1 MPAKRKP
8 KLRVVLCWHMHQPQY
23 RDQLSGV
30 YHLPWTYLHA
40 TKDYIDMAAHL
51 ESIPGARAVV
61 NFAPVLLDEIVDY
74 AEQVAGFLADGHPI
88 QDPLLNAL
96 ANPLLPEDPA
106 GRMALAETCLKANEK
121 RLIDPY
127 PQYRELADMVGW
139 LRDRTGLA
147 AYVSDQF
154 LVDLLVWYHLVWIGE
169 TVRRDD
175 ARVEQLL
182 EKGGQFNMADR
193 RLLLAIIGELLGGVV
208 GRYKALAEQ
217 GRVELSMTPYA
228 HPIVPLLLQIES
240 AREAI
245 PDVLL
250 PALSVYPGGEERVR
264 WHVERGIETFERHFG
279 RRPDGCWPSE
289 GSVSTATL
297 KLLEEYG
304 FRWTATGETVL
315 ANSLH
320 QSGEAQLSPQ
330 KEWLHRPYRL
340 DGGKMLT
347 FFRDD
352 GLSDSIGF
360 RYSDWHADDAVANF
374 VHNLE
379 TIAEQCAHD
388 PCSVVSVILDGEN
401 AWEYYPANGYY
412 LLTALYQTLADHP
425 DIELTTFSDAVR
437 SARPGRLKT
446 LVAGSWVYGT
456 FSTWIGDRDKNLGWD
471 MLGDAKNAFDRA
483 VQDGRLAGERLQH
496 AIEQLAICEG
506 SDWCWWFGD
515 YNPSTSVSD
524 FERLY
529 RRHLANLYQLIGDT
543 PPEYLSHAFT
553 HGGGAPET
561 GGVMRQGQLPIG

>member
-1 MPAKRKP
+1 
-8 KLRVVLCWHMHQPQY
+8 MHQPQY

-40 TKDYIDMAAHL
+40 TKDYVDMAAHL
-51 ESIPGARAVV
+51 EANPDARAVV

-74 AEQVAGFLADGHPI
+74 AEQVAAFLSEARPI

-96 ANPLLPEDPA
+96 ANPLLPEEPA
-106 GRMALAETCLKANEK
+106 ERMVLAEACLKANEK

-127 PQYRELADMVGW
+127 PKYRELADMVAW
-139 LRDRTGLA
+139 LRERPTLA
-147 AYVSDQF
+147 GYMNDQF
-154 LVDLLVWYHLVWIGE
+154 LGDLLVWYHLVWVGE
-169 TVRRDD
+169 TVRRSDP
-175 ARVEQLL
+175 RVERLL
-182 EKGGQFNMADR
+182 EQGAGYALADR
-193 RLLLAIIGELLGGVV
+193 RLLLEIIGELLGGVV
-208 GRYKALAEQ
+208 GRYKALADQ

-228 HPIVPLLLQIES
+228 HPIMPLLLQIES
-240 AREAI
+240 AREAM

-250 PALSVYPGGEERVR
+250 PTLSIYPGGEERVR
-264 WHVERGIETFERHFG
+264 WHIERGIETFERHFG
-279 RRPDGCWPSE
+279 RRPEGCWPSE
-289 GSVSTATL
+289 GSVSEATL

-304 FRWTATGETVL
+304 LRWTASGETVL
-315 ANSLH
+315 ANSLRA
-320 QSGEAQLSPQ
+320 SGESELPSEKQ
-330 KEWLHRPYRL
+330 WLHRPYRL
-340 DGGKMLT
+340 DGGKLLS

-360 RYSDWHADDAVANF
+360 RYSDWHADDAIANF

-379 TIAEQCAHD
+379 AIADQCADD

-412 LLTALYQTLADHP
+412 LLSGLYKALAEHP
-425 DIELTTFSDAVR
+425 DIELTTFAESIR
-437 SARPGRLKT
+437 SARPGKLKT

-483 VQDGRLAGERLQH
+483 VREGRLAGDHLAQ
-496 AIEQLAICEG
+496 AVNQLAICEG

-529 RRHLANLYQLIGDT
+529 RRHLANLYQLIGE
-543 PPEYLSHAFT
+543 PPPDYLSHAFT
-553 HGGGAPET
+553 HGGGAPAT